1 MNNFYNPFI
10 RYRYPSPQYVSPHNF
25 TNYNN
30 IDNSKIQN
38 KTENTSKSNIT
49 SETDSTIQQNTRH
62 NSNKPLIEFSGIK
75 LYDDDLLILALIY
88 FLYKE
93 NINDTLLFISLF
105 ALLLF

>member
-10 RYRYPSPQYVSPHNF
+10 KYRYPIQQYVSPHNF
-25 TNYNN
+25 TNYHSPG
-30 IDNSKIQN
+30 NSKTQN
-38 KTENTSKSNIT
+38 KVESSSTSNTT
-49 SETDSTIQQNTRH
+49 SEKDPTIEQNTRH
-62 NSNKPLIEFSGIK
+62 ISNKPLIEFSGIK

-105 ALLLF
+105 ALLFF

>member
-1 MNNFYNPFI
+1 MNNFYNPFV
-10 RYRYPSPQYVSPHNF
+10 RYRYPSPQYVNPHNF
-25 TNYNN
+25 TDYQS

-38 KTENTSKSNIT
+38 KAKSTTVSNTKFETEPI
-49 SETDSTIQQNTRH
+49 IRQNANH
-62 NSNKPLIEFSGIK
+62 NSNKPIIEFSGIK